1 MKDTK
6 ILLGLNF
13 FGMTFCSEGSSPI
26 VGSQYLELMEQYQPT
41 LEWNEEYQEHV
52 FTYDH
57 DELEW
62 TCYYPTLK
70 FIESRLE
77 LAKELNVGIS
87 IWETGQ
93 GLDYFYDLF

>member
-1 MKDTK
+1 MFLPMIMTNWN
-6 ILLGLNF
+6 GLATIPLSRYVF
-13 FGMTFCSEGSSPI
+13 PLFGQAANSHHIP
-26 VGSQYLELMEQYQPT
+26 
-41 LEWNEEYQEHV
+41 
-52 FTYDH
+52 
-57 DELEW
+57 
-62 TCYYPTLK
+62 K